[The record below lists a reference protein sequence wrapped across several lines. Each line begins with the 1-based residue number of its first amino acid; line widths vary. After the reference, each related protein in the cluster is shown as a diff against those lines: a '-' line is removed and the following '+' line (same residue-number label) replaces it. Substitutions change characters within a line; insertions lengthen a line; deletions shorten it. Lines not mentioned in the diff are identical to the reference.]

1 MSSIAIAAVL
11 LVVVLHLGFFIL
23 ESVMWARPVG
33 RKIFELSVED
43 AEATKV
49 LALNQGF
56 YNLGVAVMLSA
67 ALYGGHMEATIGLLV
82 FLFFMGL
89 VGGFTANK
97 SILLVQSLP
106 AAAAAAAVVYL

>member
-1 MSSIAIAAVL
+1 MSPIVTAAVL
-11 LVVVLHLGFFIL
+11 LVIVLHVGFFVL
-23 ESVMWARPVG
+23 ESVMWARPLG

-56 YNLGVAVMLSA
+56 YNLGAAAMLCA
-67 ALYGGHMEATIGLLV
+67 ALYGGHMEAIIGLLV

-89 VGGFTANK
+89 VGGVTANK
-97 SILLVQSLP
+97 SILLFQSLP
-106 AAAAAAAVVYL
+106 AAIAAAAVIYL

>member
-1 MSSIAIAAVL
+1 MSSIATVAVF
-11 LVVVLHLGFFIL
+11 LVIVLHVGFFVL
-23 ESVMWARPVG
+23 ESVMWARPLG
-33 RKIFELSVED
+33 RKIFELSAED

-49 LALNQGF
+49 LAMNQGF
-56 YNLGVAVMLSA
+56 YNLGVAVMLCA
-67 ALYGGHMEATIGLLV
+67 ALYRGHTDATIGLLL

-106 AAAAAAAVVYL
+106 AAAAAAAVAYL

>member
-1 MSSIAIAAVL
+1 M
-11 LVVVLHLGFFIL
+11 
-23 ESVMWARPVG
+23 G
-33 RKIFELSVED
+33 RKIAGLSVEN

-56 YNLGVAVMLSA
+56 YNLGLAVMLCFS
-67 ALYGGHMEATIGLLV
+67 LFGDHTESTIGLLV

-97 SILLVQSLP
+97 SILFFQSGP
-106 AAAAAAAVVYL
+106 AALALSAVILL